1 MAPSTPGRLLVHG
14 VGSSLPKVAGILGR
28 EAMDGDGAGIGG
40 AFTWFATW
48 ACRGGGSGFERL
60 SCRRRG

>member
-1 MAPSTPGRLLVHG
+1 MAASTPGRLLVHG

-40 AFTWFATW
+40 AFTLFATW
-48 ACRGGGSGFERL
+48 GGCSGFERL
-60 SCRRRG
+60 SCLRRG